1 MTITQQWSFV
11 VYVLMTIFDK
21 PKIEAT
27 SIMLHVHRNGRGLA
41 GVYLKEIAET
51 KAAQV
56 ESLAR
61 AHGFPLN
68 VRYKKMINK
77 DLQIIITATV
87 EDAIERGHQYLT
99 VEHLVYAI
107 LHDDY
112 GVEINK
118 KAVEEIPN
126 R

>member
-1 MTITQQWSFV
+1 MDEKIFSEEKEEVLFDSPELYRVYLLNDDYTTMDFV

-61 AHGFPLN
+61 AHGFPL
-68 VRYKKMINK
+68 KCAI
-77 DLQIIITATV
+77 Q
-87 EDAIERGHQYLT
+87 ED
-99 VEHLVYAI
+99 
-107 LHDDY
+107 D
-112 GVEINK
+112 
-118 KAVEEIPN
+118 
-126 R
+126 